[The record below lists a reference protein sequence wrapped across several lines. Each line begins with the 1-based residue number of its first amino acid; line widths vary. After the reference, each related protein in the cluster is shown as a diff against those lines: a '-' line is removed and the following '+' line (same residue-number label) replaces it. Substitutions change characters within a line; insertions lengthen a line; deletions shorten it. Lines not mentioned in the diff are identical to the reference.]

1 MIIFTAMNKN
11 DKKRNRGQKGL
22 INPNMVQEIPVYHE
36 AELLEFLLEKMP
48 KRSRK
53 DIKRILANHQVSVG
67 GAPVSQFDFKLYP
80 EDVVVVSKNRIAKRV
95 RTDLP
100 IIYEDKDLVVIDKPS
115 GLLSVATEREKGRT
129 AYRLVSD
136 YVTQKDP
143 KARIFVVHRLDEDTS
158 GVLVFAKNYE
168 VREALQNAWQHIVTK
183 RGYYAIVEGHME
195 APKATFEDY
204 LDQNS
209 MQLVFVTNNTKKGK
223 KAVTSYRVVAENK
236 NFSLLDVDIASG
248 RKNQIRVQL
257 GHRGHHVIGDDKYG
271 EPADPLKRLG
281 LHAYELTF
289 TNPLTGKVMDFKAPM
304 PASFEKM
311 FFTKRDDPK
320 PRPEEKKPVSNKVKR
335 EAKESKAVAKI
346 RKKRSMTPFYKRK
359 KSAKL

>member
-1 MIIFTAMNKN
+1 MNKN
-11 DKKRNRGQKGL
+11 DKKRNRSQKGL

-36 AELLEFLLEKMP
+36 ALLLEFLLEKMP

-53 DIKRILANHQVSVG
+53 DIKRILSNHQVSVG

-80 EDVVVVSKNRIAKRV
+80 EDVVVVSRNRIAKRT
-95 RTDLP
+95 RIDLP
-100 IIYEDKDLVVIDKPS
+100 IIYEDKDLIVIDKPS

-168 VREALQNAWQHIVTK
+168 TREALQNAWQHIVTK

-209 MQLVFVTNNTKKGK
+209 MQLVFVTNNPKKGK
-223 KAVTSYRVVAENK
+223 KAITSYRVVAENK

-281 LHAYELTF
+281 LHAYQLTF
-289 TNPLTGKVMDFKAPM
+289 KNPLTDKVMDFKAPM
-304 PASFEKM
+304 PSSFEKM

-320 PRPEEKKPVSNKVKR
+320 PRVEEKEATSSKPKR
-335 EAKESKAVAKI
+335 EVRESKAVAKI
-346 RKKRSMTPFYKRK
+346 RKKRAQTPFYKRK
-359 KSAKL
+359 KGGKL